1 MGNERVRITARSLTA
16 VAVMTFAIAGCSHEK
31 ADWTSATLAN
41 TSEAYQNFLQQY
53 PHSREATE
61 AQARVKQLIEAR
73 DWQNATDSNTREAY
87 QQFMDQH
94 PDSKW
99 NQEAKLRV
107 ENFAQSGGGTG
118 AVAKT
123 TPATQPSAPPVGDV
137 NVPAQVKDGAATD
150 GAKAAASQVAAG
162 KRPTHQSARARTD
175 SSAQWVQLGA
185 FDSKARAESH
195 WKQLTAEYS
204 ALKPLQPRYVAV
216 RSHHRHVYR
225 LQVRLS
231 SSAAASGLCAT
242 LKHHSQ
248 VCMRVNA

>member
-1 MGNERVRITARSLTA
+1 MGNEVKITARSLTVA
-16 VAVMTFAIAGCSHEK
+16 AVMTLAIAGCSHEK

-53 PHSREATE
+53 PHGREATE
-61 AQARVKQLIEAR
+61 AQARAKQLIEAR

-99 NQEAKLRV
+99 NQEAKIRV
-107 ENFAQSGGGTG
+107 ENFAQADGGAA
-118 AVAKT
+118 AVARA
-123 TPATQPSAPPVGDV
+123 TPAAQAPAPQVGDV
-137 NVPAQVKDGAATD
+137 NVPAAVKDGTATD
-150 GAKAAASQVAAG
+150 GAKAPAAEIATAKHSA
-162 KRPTHQSARARTD
+162 RMSARARTD
-175 SSAQWVQLGA
+175 SSGQWVQLGA
-185 FDSKARAESH
+185 FDSRARAESH
-195 WKQLTAEYS
+195 WKVLASEYGE
-204 ALKPLQPRYVAV
+204 LKPLQPRYVAV